1 MPKGAVEDTRVITAS
16 AHLREM
22 LHEIEV
28 GLADL
33 RGRREGVLDLL
44 RRRDEIEAEL
54 ARLLDR
60 GVDLR
65 AERSRLET
73 VDNVMRRRARAIL
86 RELLGTGGLPAARRE
101 QDPPSEHW
109 WWYLDR
115 YVAGSVQQRAIRIGA
130 VLVGALLLLVLVN
143 TVMHRFFGVSPEERE
158 AHALVSQAEQHLLH
172 GEYDEALSF
181 YQSAVEAVPDL
192 VEPRIR
198 MGVLY
203 EVQGRFAEAQESLR
217 LAREIAEDDAAYYVL
232 LARAYEM
239 VGLLEPALA
248 AADQAVALS
257 PDSAEAYLTRGSIH
271 EGADHYEEAIDDF
284 ERAATLADAQGQNG
298 LYVLARTRLGM
309 LMQRGPSPF
318 ETAPEG
324 ESRAPNLSYRRRAM
338 RS

>member
-130 VLVGALLLLVLVN
+130 VLVGALDRKSVV
-143 TVMHRFFGVSPEERE
+143 
-158 AHALVSQAEQHLLH
+158 
-172 GEYDEALSF
+172 
-181 YQSAVEAVPDL
+181 
-192 VEPRIR
+192 
-198 MGVLY
+198 
-203 EVQGRFAEAQESLR
+203 
-217 LAREIAEDDAAYYVL
+217 
-232 LARAYEM
+232 
-239 VGLLEPALA
+239 
-248 AADQAVALS
+248 
-257 PDSAEAYLTRGSIH
+257 
-271 EGADHYEEAIDDF
+271 
-284 ERAATLADAQGQNG
+284 
-298 LYVLARTRLGM
+298 
-309 LMQRGPSPF
+309 
-318 ETAPEG
+318 
-324 ESRAPNLSYRRRAM
+324 
-338 RS
+338 